1 MSVYFLSKYSIA
13 HYHYTIMFYN
23 KLFQLAAEIDW
34 FYTNVGED
42 QESDSYNEDMDSN
55 ESADK

>member
-1 MSVYFLSKYSIA
+1 
-13 HYHYTIMFYN
+13 MFYY